1 MKEFTN
7 IQSINLESHFALNV
21 REEAGADENNKGI
34 NRIGNV
40 ST

>member
-1 MKEFTN
+1 MKGFTN
-7 IQSINLESHFALNV
+7 IQSLNSESHFELNA